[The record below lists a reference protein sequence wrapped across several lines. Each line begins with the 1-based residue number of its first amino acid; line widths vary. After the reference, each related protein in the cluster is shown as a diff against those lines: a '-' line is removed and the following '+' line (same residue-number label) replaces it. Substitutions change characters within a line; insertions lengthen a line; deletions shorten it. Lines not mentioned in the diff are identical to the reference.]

1 MAEER
6 IPLTREGY
14 ETIQRELEEARE
26 RVQRATEQLADL
38 HNSPDEQNM
47 EEGAEFDVKT
57 TRERFDE
64 RARHLE
70 FVLSRAEIIEDDPDP
85 ERVNVGDCV
94 VCWDFAERQERTFAI
109 VSSEEA
115 IQTQQGLSADSP
127 VGKALIGKRVGDIID
142 VEVPDGSARY
152 SIRRM
157 ETASD
162 ISR

>member
-6 IPLTREGY
+6 IQLTREGY
-14 ETIQRELEEARE
+14 EIIRRELEDARE

-38 HNSPDEQNM
+38 HASPDEQNM

-64 RARHLE
+64 QVCHLE
-70 FVLSRAEIIEDDPDP
+70 FVLSRAEIIDGDLDP
-85 ERVNVGDCV
+85 ERVNVGDRV
-94 VCWDFAERQERTFAI
+94 IVLDLTEQQERAFEI

-127 VGKALIGKRVGDIID
+127 VGRALIGKRIGDIIE
-142 VEVPDGSARY
+142 VQVPDGTARY

-157 ETASD
+157 ESPPGAKA
-162 ISR
+162 